1 MLLRE
6 YFADDAIGLD
16 LKAQTKDDLLQE
28 MVGLLRLD
36 PKAEALLLKKLKE
49 RESVGSTGIG
59 RGVAIPHCRATAVTR
74 LRVAFGRSVAGVDY
88 KSMDD
93 KPAKLFFLI
102 VAPPLEVSNQYLP
115 VLGKI
120 AQFVKD
126 EDVPARLMQITS
138 PKEFLELVEEKG
150 V

>member
-1 MLLRE
+1 MMLRE
-6 YFADDAIGLD
+6 YFAEDAIGLD
-16 LKAQTKDDLLQE
+16 LKAQTKDDILLE
-28 MVGLLRLD
+28 LVRLLRLD

-59 RGVAIPHCRATAVTR
+59 RGVAIPHCRATAVGR
-74 LRVAFGRSVAGVDY
+74 LRVAFGRSIEGVDY

-126 EDVPARLMQITS
+126 EDVPKRLMQIQE
-138 PKEFLELVEEKG
+138 PQELLALIEEKG